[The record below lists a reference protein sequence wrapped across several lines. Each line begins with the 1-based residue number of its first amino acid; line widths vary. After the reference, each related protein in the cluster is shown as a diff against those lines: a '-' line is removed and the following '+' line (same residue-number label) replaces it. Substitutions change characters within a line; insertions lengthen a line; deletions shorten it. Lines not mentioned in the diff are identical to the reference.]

1 MPTSIPVIV
10 LVAERVLCSV
20 AASAPLKYAS
30 NTGVPFFVMRTLV
43 IFLNSPARIAVSI
56 ARSRVSERARGGL
69 SVGQARSEQERERER
84 KAVECFHRF
93 PFFIEARFP

>member
-1 MPTSIPVIV
+1 MAMPTSIPVIV

-30 NTGVPFFVMRTLV
+30 KTGAPFFAMRTLV

-56 ARSRVSERARGGL
+56 ARSRVSERP
-69 SVGQARSEQERERER
+69 V
-84 KAVECFHRF
+84 AV
-93 PFFIEARFP
+93 